1 MKYCFNCGAV
11 VDYKTQNYCTECGV
25 SLSTQKENY
34 KQYRKQQRKKYNQN
48 PGETYLAYVNRI
60 GIPIN
65 DLPPIEEYEI
75 EAPIYD
81 SKMEEEKRK
90 KELVEKLKRIEE
102 RQKNKTKNQSKPYK
116 SEIPKVPVKSLFNPA
131 PDEYNVIREGIN
143 GVPKFYIDGNTIR
156 ENGKYGMPKYY
167 IDGDLI
173 LENSKYGAVKYRREG
188 NYILEG
194 RNGPSKYYIDGD
206 LIKRNNKYGVII
218 GRIGNSFKL
227 I

>member
-11 VDYKTQNYCTECGV
+11 VNYKTQNYCTECGV

-102 RQKNKTKNQSKPYK
+102 RQKNKTKNQPNPYK

-156 ENGKYGMPKYY
+156 ENSKYGMPKYY

-206 LIKRNNKYGVII
+206 LIKRNNKNGVII